1 MTELEKALEAIVAA
15 ARKSSKSACWNY
27 AQDAAE
33 IASVTVHPHPE
44 RPNWPDLERL
54 EKDVRAALDA
64 APLIVTRHAALVE
77 WLAAQGIT
85 GDVKAQVTAA
95 DVRGR
100 RVIGVLPLHLAAEAA
115 EVVAVDMPGL
125 TLEQRKQINDLTC
138 AEITQ
143 AGAKLT
149 TYVVTRK

>member
-1 MTELEKALEAIVAA
+1 MTELERALKSLEAAD
-15 ARKSSKSACWNY
+15 RKTSKSACWAC

-33 IASVTVHPHPE
+33 IAGVTVHPHPE

-64 APLIVTRHAALVE
+64 APLIVTRHTGMVE
-77 WLAAQGIT
+77 WLARRGIT
-85 GDVKAQVTAA
+85 GEVKAQVTAA

-125 TLEQRKQINDLTC
+125 TLEQRQRINDLTVVEME
-138 AEITQ
+138 A
-143 AGAKLT
+143 AGARMT